1 MVTAEFPG
9 PSPQDLICSLL
20 PFPSPSPPSVLQGLL
35 TLPLFSGCEPVIID
49 LAHALAASDT
59 HTHTHR
65 ARTRTTTCPAL
76 ARTHPCPERA
86 DTPTTPTTASSPHL
100 CPRPG
105 PASVRTALAPHS
117 AFPPPVLLGAS
128 LCLLHALRKL
138 LPTAPQPLWVA
149 HSHTLIPSPHLPWK
163 SVF

>member
-59 HTHTHR
+59 HTHTQGTYSHHHMSSAGTYTSMPGTCRHPHDTHHCLLPAPVPTPR
-65 ARTRTTTCPAL
+65 ASIRAHSPGAPLRIPA
-76 ARTHPCPERA
+76 
-86 DTPTTPTTASSPHL
+86 
-100 CPRPG
+100 PG
-105 PASVRTALAPHS
+105 PP
-117 AFPPPVLLGAS
+117 GAS